1 MLTYSI
7 SSKKTTMIRKYLFI
21 LLLPVLFSITSFK
34 PVPSAKISSILK
46 LNNADK
52 ITFIENDWNT
62 AVKKA
67 SAQKKYI
74 FVDCYATW
82 CGPCKM
88 LKMRTFTNNR
98 VADYFNKNFINVSM
112 DMEAGQG
119 PALAQQWKIQ
129 AYPTLI
135 IFDQNAKPVLGTMGF
150 MKPDDLMAFAEQ
162 ALSQRK

>member
-1 MLTYSI
+1 
-7 SSKKTTMIRKYLFI
+7 MIRKYLWM
-21 LLLPVLFSITSFK
+21 LLLPVFFMEASFK
-34 PVPSAKISSILK
+34 PTPPLKTSVVLKTVP
-46 LNNADK
+46 ADK
-52 ITFIENDWNT
+52 IVFIENEWNT

-88 LKMRTFTNNR
+88 LKMRTFTNKK
-98 VADYFNKNFINVSM
+98 VADFFNKNFVNVSI

-119 PALAQQWKIQ
+119 PMLAQQWRIQ

-135 IFDQNAKPVLGTMGF
+135 IFDENAKPVLGTMGF
-150 MKPDDLMAFAEQ
+150 MSPDDLMRFAEQ
-162 ALSQRK
+162 ALNQKK

>member
-1 MLTYSI
+1 
-7 SSKKTTMIRKYLFI
+7 MIRKYLWM
-21 LLLPVLFSITSFK
+21 LLLPVFFMYASFK
-34 PVPSAKISSILK
+34 PTPAAKIAAVLK
-46 LNNADK
+46 SAPADK
-52 ITFIENDWNT
+52 IVFIENEWNA

-88 LKMRTFTNNR
+88 LKMRTFTNKK
-98 VADYFNKNFINVSM
+98 VADFFNKNFVNVSI

-119 PALAQQWKIQ
+119 PMLAQQWRIQ

-135 IFDQNAKPVLGTMGF
+135 IFDENAKPVLGTMGF
-150 MKPDDLMAFAEQ
+150 MSPDDLMRFAEQ
-162 ALSQRK
+162 ALNQKK

>member
-1 MLTYSI
+1 M
-7 SSKKTTMIRKYLFI
+7 
-21 LLLPVLFSITSFK
+21 LLLPMFFLVASFK
-34 PVPSAKISSILK
+34 PVTPAKTSTVLKSAP
-46 LNNADK
+46 ADK
-52 ITFIENDWNT
+52 IIFIENDWNE

-88 LKMRTFTNNR
+88 LKVRTFTNKK
-98 VADYFNKNFINVSM
+98 VADFFNKNFVNISI

-119 PALAQQWKIQ
+119 PALAERWKLQ

-135 IFDQNAKPVLGTMGF
+135 IFDENAKPVLGTAGF
-150 MKPDDLMAFAEQ
+150 MNPDDLMRFAEQ
-162 ALSQRK
+162 ALNGKR

>member
-1 MLTYSI
+1 MN
-7 SSKKTTMIRKYLFI
+7 RKYFGI
-21 LLLPVLFSITSFK
+21 LLLPVFFSVAFLN
-34 PVPSAKISSILK
+34 PVVPIKSSVSTK
-46 LNNADK
+46 LASADK
-52 ITFIENDWNT
+52 IIFLENDWNA

-88 LKMRTFTNNR
+88 LKMRTFANR
-98 VADYFNKNFINVSM
+98 KVADFFNKNFINISI

-119 PALAQQWKIQ
+119 PQLAQKWQIQ

-135 IFDQNAKPVLGTMGF
+135 IFDENAKPVLGTMGF
-150 MKPDDLMAFAEQ
+150 MGPDDLMRFAEQ
-162 ALSQRK
+162 ALQKK